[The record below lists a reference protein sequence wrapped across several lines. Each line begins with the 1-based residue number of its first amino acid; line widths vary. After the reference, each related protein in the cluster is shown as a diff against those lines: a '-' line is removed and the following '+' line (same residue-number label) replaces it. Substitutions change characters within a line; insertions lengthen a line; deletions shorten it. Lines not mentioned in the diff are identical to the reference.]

1 MTSKRQFLD
10 PIGASCRLILLQFS
24 APRTKIR
31 ITDHTIQL
39 VEDGYTERM
48 FFRPWVFRDSRE
60 DMSALYPM
68 IVRFIE
74 LYLNEKKS
82 ITIDKFKKGLHVTDT
97 TSHVQQFNFLDVQEN
112 IDPVPQSRSE
122 QPEEIDYSD
131 KCYEYLKKLAEYMIK
146 GMSKLGDTY
155 GLCNAAFTLQFYCNL
170 LRAGIDGT
178 YSQDLLPEKI
188 KDFTAHNLLNSTKI
202 KNLWSDSDIVGIGE
216 LFEKCFESH
225 KNNNMQMIYAYGAA
239 ITAILDGRDEDFKNM
254 MLATD
259 CA

>member
-24 APRTKIR
+24 PLKTKIR

-39 VEDGYTERM
+39 VEDGYSERM

-60 DMSALYPM
+60 DMSALFPM

-74 LYLNEKKS
+74 LYLIEKKS
-82 ITIDKFKKGLHVTDT
+82 NGPKQATPVNEEAVHR
-97 TSHVQQFNFLDVQEN
+97 QFNFLDVDNTE
-112 IDPVPQSRSE
+112 PVVPKSE
-122 QPEEIDYSD
+122 QFDEINYSVG
-131 KCYEYLKKLAEYMIK
+131 CYEYLKKLAEYMIK
-146 GMSKLGDTY
+146 GISKLEDTY
-155 GLCNAAFTLQFYCNL
+155 GVCNATFTLQFYSNL

-178 YSQDLLPEKI
+178 YSQNLLPEKI
-188 KDFTAHNLLNSTKI
+188 KDFTTHNLLNSAKI
-202 KNLWSDSDIVGIGE
+202 KNLWSDADIVAIGE
-216 LFEKCFESH
+216 LFEKCFDAQR
-225 KNNNMQMIYAYGAA
+225 NNNQQMIDAYGAA
-239 ITAILDGRDEDFKNM
+239 IAAILDGRDEAFRNM

>member
-24 APRTKIR
+24 PPKTKIR

-39 VEDGYTERM
+39 VEDGYSERM

-60 DMSALYPM
+60 DMSALFPM

-74 LYLNEKKS
+74 LYLMEKKS
-82 ITIDKFKKGLHVTDT
+82 NGPKKAILLTNEDPLH
-97 TSHVQQFNFLDVQEN
+97 HQFNFLDVEN
-112 IDPVPQSRSE
+112 TELAIQKSDQSDE
-122 QPEEIDYSD
+122 VDYSEG
-131 KCYEYLKKLAEYMIK
+131 CYKYLKKLAEYMIK
-146 GMSKLGDTY
+146 GMSKLEDTY
-155 GLCNAAFTLQFYCNL
+155 GVCNATFTLQFYSNL

-188 KDFTAHNLLNSTKI
+188 KDFTAHNLLNSAKI
-202 KNLWSDSDIVGIGE
+202 KNLWSDTDIVAIGE
-216 LFEKCFESH
+216 LFEKCFDAQKS
-225 KNNNMQMIYAYGAA
+225 NNHQMIDAYGAA
-239 ITAILDGRDEDFKNM
+239 IAAILDGRDEAFRNM